1 MSRRARARRE
11 AMESKYIAMHSEDD
25 HDDADWE
32 DADFDSLAVYREAE
46 RPDQPIDAT
55 PTHQSA
61 LQP

>member
-1 MSRRARARRE
+1 MSRRQRQRRE
-11 AMESKYIAMHSEDD
+11 AMEAKLLALCPTDETDD
-25 HDDADWE
+25 MDRE

-55 PTHQSA
+55 ATHQSA

>member
-1 MSRRARARRE
+1 
-11 AMESKYIAMHSEDD
+11 MESKYIAMHSEDD

-46 RPDQPIDAT
+46 STDHPLDAI
-55 PTHQSA
+55 PHHQAA

>member
-11 AMESKYIAMHSEDD
+11 AMEAKLLALCPTDETDD
-25 HDDADWE
+25 MDWE
-32 DADFDSLAVYREAE
+32 YADFDSLAVYREAE

-55 PTHQSA
+55 ATHQSA